1 MIPARSQEP
10 VAWPS
15 QRARS
20 TASTCGPSAGN
31 IHGRAPN
38 AAVLLTGIGAH
49 FARDTARQ
57 LWHTIAGDMRTPE
70 AVAAGADRLWS
81 GLSLRLG
88 RWIGAS
94 GYGALL
100 NRALGVARSE
110 HACLHDLSCSGAE
123 ASLVDMTARTHGAGE
138 VAESMVT
145 VATVLIDLLGRI
157 VGEDMAIHL
166 VNQVTAPSANG
177 NGEHPARGS
186 K

>member
-1 MIPARSQEP
+1 
-10 VAWPS
+10 
-15 QRARS
+15 
-20 TASTCGPSAGN
+20 
-31 IHGRAPN
+31 
-38 AAVLLTGIGAH
+38 LTGIGAH

-57 LWHTIAGDMRTPE
+57 LWHSIAGDARTPD

-81 GLSLRLG
+81 GLNVRLG

-94 GYGALL
+94 GYHALL
-100 NRALGVARSE
+100 NRALVVARAE
-110 HACLHDLSCSGAE
+110 HACLHDLSCGGAE
-123 ASLVDMTARTHGAGE
+123 ASMVAMTARTHGAGE

-166 VNQVTAPSANG
+166 VNQVTTPSPNGNG